1 VLVFVAGCAPT
12 SAPAAP
18 PGPPGTP
25 LAFLEGS
32 LRRWPRD
39 DSPGELAVTDPE
51 TGRVAIYDSALV
63 VLVLLRAD
71 KRERAARVLLGLAA
85 LQDADGGLPFSF
97 SLPAPDRA
105 ARYERAGAIAWVG
118 YAAVEYLDADAAGPS
133 RDRIVEL
140 AHRAARW
147 LLRHQLRA
155 PGDPRDGLILGGAG
169 TMRYDDDG
177 DRVREVLVPGE
188 VPWASVEH
196 NVDSFFFLRG
206 LGRLTG
212 VEDYGAAATR
222 LARALVSRA
231 WDEPHGQ
238 FVEGLSPDGRDDT
251 PALDCASWGS
261 LFLAAAGDGARG
273 ATALRT
279 ADVRYASRDRES
291 GARGHRPYAAGPL
304 FPSAALSRRFAR
316 VLHASS
322 WDRVDLVWPE
332 GSAGVALAA
341 WRAGDAARAH
351 AIVRDLE
358 RLRADDGSLPTATL
372 EVPFVLDRQPSIA
385 GTAWVELLRFELARP
400 VAQPTLWA
408 P

>member
-1 VLVFVAGCAPT
+1 LGALGSCSPR
-12 SAPAAP
+12 SAPATP
-18 PGPPGTP
+18 PGPPATP
-25 LAFLEGS
+25 LTFLEGS

-51 TGRVAIYDSALV
+51 AGRLAIYDSALV
-63 VLVLLRAD
+63 ALVLLRAGE
-71 KRERAARVLLGLAA
+71 RERAARVLLGLAA
-85 LQDADGGLPFSF
+85 LQDEQGGLPFSF
-97 SLPAPDRA
+97 ALPAPDRA

-133 RDRIVEL
+133 RDPILEL

-147 LLRHQLRA
+147 LLRRQVRA
-155 PGDPRDGLILGGAG
+155 DGDPRDGLILGGFG
-169 TMRYDDDG
+169 TLRYDVAG
-177 DRVREVLVPGE
+177 DSVREVLVPGE

-206 LGRLTG
+206 LSRLTG

-222 LARALVSRA
+222 VARALVSRA
-231 WDEPHGQ
+231 WNEAHGQ
-238 FVEGLSPDGRDDT
+238 LVEGLSPEGPDDT

-261 LFLAAAGDGARG
+261 VFLDAAGEEAKGAAA
-273 ATALRT
+273 LHT
-279 ADVRYASRDRES
+279 ADARYASWDRAT

-304 FPSAALSRRFAR
+304 FPTAALSRHFAPS
-316 VLHASS
+316 LHASS
-322 WDRVDLVWPE
+322 WDRVELVWPE

-341 WRAGDAARAH
+341 WRAGEAARAH
-351 AIVRDLE
+351 AIVDDLE
-358 RLRADDGSLPTATL
+358 RLRATDGSLPTATL

-385 GTAWVELLRFELARP
+385 GTAWVELVRFELARP
-400 VAQPTLWA
+400 VTQPTLWA